1 MSSILKALQKL
12 ESESRERAAG
22 PVLLKTVTADKNYPA
37 QQAWFRS
44 KRFLGFICVGLIL
57 AAAAALVYLQKQNQP
72 AISVSRQPPVQAVVK
87 PPIKTKP
94 ETSAQPAEVPGETG
108 VSPKSGKLPESSVPA
123 AVTKGVVPEPVAAKV
138 APGDS
143 QKREKPHSKR
153 SLDPSTKTARGISV
167 PENKKTG
174 RLFETPGNSAK
185 ASRAGMLEG
194 TKADSFA
201 KRKDRGRSS
210 AVAAAA
216 ADESRI
222 TDESP
227 QGLPAKTY
235 RGPDIKLQAISWTP
249 DVKTR
254 ISVINGSIVREGG
267 RVGSFLVYKINK
279 DDVVLKKNGE
289 MWKLVFRRQ

>member
-1 MSSILKALQKL
+1 LSSILKALQKL
-12 ESESRERAAG
+12 ESESLERAAG
-22 PVLLKTVTADKNYPA
+22 PVMLKTVTAGKNYPA
-37 QQAWFRS
+37 QHAWFRS

-57 AAAAALVYLQKQNQP
+57 AAAAALVYLQKQSQL
-72 AISVSRQPPVQAVVK
+72 AISVSKQPPVQAVVK

-94 ETSAQPAEVPGETG
+94 ETSTQPAEVPGETG

-123 AVTKGVVPEPVAAKV
+123 AVTKGVVPVAVIV

-143 QKREKPHSKR
+143 QKKEKPHPKR
-153 SLDPSTKTARGISV
+153 SSEPSIKATRGILA
-167 PENKKTG
+167 PENEKTG
-174 RLFETPGNSAK
+174 RLSETPGNSAK

-210 AVAAAA
+210 AVAAADA
-216 ADESRI
+216 SRI

-249 DVKTR
+249 DVKT
-254 ISVINGSIVREGG
+254 INGSIVREGG